1 MAAPALIPVL
11 KKLAM
16 YVVTDKKALKTVCGI
31 VLGIIFIILMPL
43 IAFFSIAS
51 GEIKIDTDYLQSSIV
66 ENLTSEETEMLQSI
80 EDNMNLISAK
90 MLESGFGEEKI
101 KKAQVLYTLALYNL
115 FEKEGVADDLV
126 GCFKEEQTDE
136 ELITAINL
144 TFGTDIPYE
153 EFEEVMES
161 IKPT

>member
-1 MAAPALIPVL
+1 
-11 KKLAM
+11 
-16 YVVTDKKALKTVCGI
+16 
-31 VLGIIFIILMPL
+31 
-43 IAFFSIAS
+43 
-51 GEIKIDTDYLQSSIV
+51 
-66 ENLTSEETEMLQSI
+66 
-80 EDNMNLISAK
+80 

-115 FEKEGVADDLV
+115 SEKEGVADNLV